1 MADARPNIPIAL
13 IQIDARIIMSSTLV
27 CPVPTGCYP
36 DGKWPNSL
44 SPSGIS
50 KRDYVY
56 DHVLA
61 TVAGQALEPVSRA
74 RADYVFACMKTNG
87 KRGGRW
93 RGVHAPSTSSRRSC
107 RYVAAGLHEVRREER
122 ERDRHVDLSSG
133 ILSIGQRGS
142 PGLSSGRSSQ
152 PDKGIT
158 PRTHISVGHQMPG
171 PLKRGRTQVA
181 EQNDVTKL
189 YEEFEEAFVDVLTAK
204 SEGVSFS
211 RRMKLRL
218 ARSRLRAHKD
228 FTQREYDAAVLRAD
242 ARAWKILG

>member
-1 MADARPNIPIAL
+1 M
-13 IQIDARIIMSSTLV
+13 
-27 CPVPTGCYP
+27 
-36 DGKWPNSL
+36 
-44 SPSGIS
+44 PSG
-50 KRDYVY
+50 
-56 DHVLA
+56 
-61 TVAGQALEPVSRA
+61 LE
-74 RADYVFACMKTNG
+74 
-87 KRGGRW
+87 
-93 RGVHAPSTSSRRSC
+93 H
-107 RYVAAGLHEVRREER
+107 
-122 ERDRHVDLSSG
+122 
-133 ILSIGQRGS
+133 
-142 PGLSSGRSSQ
+142 GRSSQ
-152 PDKGIT
+152 PDKGIN

>member
-1 MADARPNIPIAL
+1 MQKGVVVDLLDEEIRHVGARDASQDRH
-13 IQIDARIIMSSTLV
+13 R
-27 CPVPTGCYP
+27 
-36 DGKWPNSL
+36 
-44 SPSGIS
+44 
-50 KRDYVY
+50 
-56 DHVLA
+56 
-61 TVAGQALEPVSRA
+61 
-74 RADYVFACMKTNG
+74 
-87 KRGGRW
+87 
-93 RGVHAPSTSSRRSC
+93 
-107 RYVAAGLHEVRREER
+107 GLHC
-122 ERDRHVDLSSG
+122 SS
-133 ILSIGQRGS
+133 ILSIGQRGGRCS
-142 PGLSSGRSSQ
+142 ERCPPGLSSGRSSQ
-152 PDKGIT
+152 PDKGIN

>member
-1 MADARPNIPIAL
+1 VTTSTITFSRPLP
-13 IQIDARIIMSSTLV
+13 
-27 CPVPTGCYP
+27 
-36 DGKWPNSL
+36 
-44 SPSGIS
+44 
-50 KRDYVY
+50 
-56 DHVLA
+56 
-61 TVAGQALEPVSRA
+61 GQALEPVSRA

-87 KRGGRW
+87 ETRRALERCSCSIDVIASILPLCRG
-93 RGVHAPSTSSRRSC
+93 S
-107 RYVAAGLHEVRREER
+107 LHEVRREER

-133 ILSIGQRGS
+133 ILSIGQRGGRCS
-142 PGLSSGRSSQ
+142 ERCPPGLSSGRSSQ
-152 PDKGIT
+152 PDKGIN
-158 PRTHISVGHQMPG
+158 PRTHISVGDRSSGGEP
-171 PLKRGRTQVA
+171 QVT

-189 YEEFEEAFVDVLTAK
+189 YEEFEETFVDVLTAK

>member
-1 MADARPNIPIAL
+1 MLESPHSQDKHRGSLLKYPFYRSARGSVL
-13 IQIDARIIMSSTLV
+13 RKM
-27 CPVPTGCYP
+27 
-36 DGKWPNSL
+36 
-44 SPSGIS
+44 PSGLEQWTFI
-50 KRDYVY
+50 
-56 DHVLA
+56 
-61 TVAGQALEPVSRA
+61 TTGQ
-74 RADYVFACMKTNG
+74 
-87 KRGGRW
+87 
-93 RGVHAPSTSSRRSC
+93 
-107 RYVAAGLHEVRREER
+107 
-122 ERDRHVDLSSG
+122 G
-133 ILSIGQRGS
+133 IN
-142 PGLSSGRSSQ
+142 
-152 PDKGIT
+152 

>member
-1 MADARPNIPIAL
+1 VTTSTITFSRPLP
-13 IQIDARIIMSSTLV
+13 
-27 CPVPTGCYP
+27 
-36 DGKWPNSL
+36 
-44 SPSGIS
+44 
-50 KRDYVY
+50 
-56 DHVLA
+56 
-61 TVAGQALEPVSRA
+61 GQALEPVSRA

-87 KRGGRW
+87 ETRRALERCSCSIDVIASILPLCRG
-93 RGVHAPSTSSRRSC
+93 S
-107 RYVAAGLHEVRREER
+107 LHEVRREER

-133 ILSIGQRGS
+133 ILSIGQRGGRCS
-142 PGLSSGRSSQ
+142 ERCPPGLSSGRSSQ
-152 PDKGIT
+152 PDKGIN

-218 ARSRLRAHKD
+218 ARIRLRAHKD